1 MLTLS
6 TAKAGGPSGVP
17 L

>member
-6 TAKAGGPSGVP
+6 TASEFPTP
-17 L
+17 